1 VSDASEHVAS
11 PTSNAA
17 DIEARA
23 VAWVNRRHFWDWT
36 EENQVELDA
45 WLAESL
51 AHRVSYWRMNSGF
64 DGIGKLTA
72 LRRPTPE
79 KAAVRRDRN
88 FLRTLLTGGAAA
100 TVFVIGTSL
109 FFLTQGKLTY
119 STPVGG
125 HKIVALSDG
134 SQVELNTD
142 TILRMKVSA
151 SGERMV
157 WLDKGEA
164 YFQIKHDATHPF
176 VVSVA
181 GHRVTDL
188 GTKFLIRDGVDR
200 LEVMLTEGR
209 ARFESTNANTQR
221 HSALLTPG
229 DVAVA
234 TASSMSVI
242 KRPVLELT
250 NELEWRH
257 GVLVFKHTT
266 LADAAAELNRYNEQK
281 IVVVDP
287 AVARLTI
294 DGTFPANGVPL
305 FVRSAQE
312 VFELHVE
319 NRGSE
324 TVISR

>member
-1 VSDASEHVAS
+1 VSSASEHDAFPAGS
-11 PTSNAA
+11 AA

-36 EENQVELDA
+36 EENQIELDA

-51 AHRVSYWRMNSGF
+51 AHRVSYWRMSSGF
-64 DGIGKLTA
+64 DGIGRLVA

-79 KAAVRRDRN
+79 KAIVRRGRN
-88 FLRTLLTGGAAA
+88 LRTLLTGGAAA
-100 TVFVIGTSL
+100 IVFVIGMSL

-142 TILRMKVSA
+142 TILRIKVSA

-164 YFQIKHDATHPF
+164 YFQIKHDAIHPF

-188 GTKFLIRDGVDR
+188 GTKFLIRDGADR

-209 ARFESTNANTQR
+209 ARFESTNVNTQR
-221 HSALLTPG
+221 HSALLMPG
-229 DVAVA
+229 DVVVA
-234 TASSMSVI
+234 TMNSMSI
-242 KRPVLELT
+242 TKKPASELT
-250 NELEWRH
+250 NELGWRH

-266 LADAAAELNRYNEQK
+266 LADAVAEFNRYNEQK

-312 VFELHVE
+312 VFELHIE
-319 NRGSE
+319 NRGNE